1 MRNEAT
7 EEMLV
12 FTTEVCW
19 KYEQVKTIVEGA
31 EASWKQNL
39 EMAATSKYSGEKEM
53 YDQQAAEDF
62 SRYTAAKEW
71 LKLVDGAVAKV
82 REKKAR
88 LVLKQNCFAGVT
100 MKSIL
105 LDKKT
110 GTYMSR
116 STATRYGIPVSGCKN
131 SRTCG
136 AGRLGAFVPRLR
148 YHRTEPE
155 EEHAGSGVG
164 DLGKGRREPRPL

>member
-7 EEMLV
+7 EEMLA
-12 FTTEVCW
+12 FTTEVCR
-19 KYEQVKTIVEGA
+19 KYEQVKTIAEGA

-39 EMAATSKYSGEKEM
+39 EMAAISKYPGEKEM
-53 YDQQAAEDF
+53 YDQQAAEDL

-88 LVLKQNCFAGVT
+88 LVLKQNCFAGAT

-105 LDKKT
+105 IDKKA
-110 GTYMSR
+110 GIYMSR
-116 STATRYGIPVSGCKN
+116 STATRYKK
-131 SRTCG
+131 CG
-136 AGRLGAFVPRLR
+136 L
-148 YHRTEPE
+148 TELAVHLASVQDGLE
-155 EEHAGSGVG
+155 KAEKKIHEN
-164 DLGKGRREPRPL
+164 EP

>member
-7 EEMLV
+7 EEMLA
-12 FTTEVCW
+12 FTTEVCR
-19 KYEQVKTIVEGA
+19 KYEQVKTIAEGA

-39 EMAATSKYSGEKEM
+39 EMAAASKYPGEKEM
-53 YDQQAAEDF
+53 YDQQAAEDL

-88 LVLKQNCFAGVT
+88 LVLKQNCFAGAT

-105 LDKKT
+105 IDKKA
-110 GTYMSR
+110 GIYMSR
-116 STATRYGIPVSGCKN
+116 STATRYKK
-131 SRTCG
+131 CG
-136 AGRLGAFVPRLR
+136 L
-148 YHRTEPE
+148 TELAVHLASVQDGLE
-155 EEHAGSGVG
+155 KAEKKIHEN
-164 DLGKGRREPRPL
+164 EP

>member
-12 FTTEVCW
+12 FTTEVCR
-19 KYEQVKTIVEGA
+19 KYEQVKTIAEGA

-39 EMAATSKYSGEKEM
+39 EMAATSKYPGEKEM
-53 YDQQAAEDF
+53 YDQQAAEDL

-88 LVLKQNCFAGVT
+88 LVLKQNCFAGAT

-105 LDKKT
+105 IDKKA
-110 GTYMSR
+110 GIYMSR
-116 STATRYGIPVSGCKN
+116 STATRYKK
-131 SRTCG
+131 CG
-136 AGRLGAFVPRLR
+136 L
-148 YHRTEPE
+148 TELAVHLASVQDGLE
-155 EEHAGSGVG
+155 KAEKKIHEN
-164 DLGKGRREPRPL
+164 EP